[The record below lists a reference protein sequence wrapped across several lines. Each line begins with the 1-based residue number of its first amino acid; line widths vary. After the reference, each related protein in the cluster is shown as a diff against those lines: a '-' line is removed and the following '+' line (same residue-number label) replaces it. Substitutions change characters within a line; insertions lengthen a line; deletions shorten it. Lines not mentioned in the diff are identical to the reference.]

1 MTNATPS
8 EDSKSNQTDTTQT
21 SVTVSSVTDAVG
33 RSVDGHRVLLVDD
46 QPMIGEAV
54 RRLLADQAD
63 ITFAF
68 CKDAAKA
75 LSTAEEFQPTVIL
88 QDLVMPDID
97 GLDLVSQFRSHPG
110 TEKIPVIMLSANE
123 EAATKAQLLEAGA
136 NDYLIKLPH
145 QIELIAR
152 IRVHSEAYKRL
163 LERDAAFGALE
174 RSLAELTREREK
186 SERLLRNIL
195 PDTIA
200 ERLKNNV
207 STIAET
213 YSSVSVLFADLC
225 GFTTFSERVD
235 ASQLVDLL
243 DDIFSAFDHLA
254 NAYGVEKIKT
264 IGDAYMAV
272 AGLPEARDDH
282 AEAVAGMALGM
293 LEAFRGVMRNRGLS
307 MEVRIGIHSGPVV
320 AGVIGKHKF
329 SYDLW
334 GDTVN
339 TASRMESHG
348 EPSRVHVS
356 QGTYTLLQDRYRFT
370 DRGEMNVK
378 GKGMQQTYFLLGRHE
393 NAS

>member
-46 QPMIGEAV
+46 QAMIGEAV

-63 ITFAF
+63 IAFAF

-174 RSLAELTREREK
+174 RSLADLTREREK

-370 DRGEMNVK
+370 DRGKMNVK

>member
-1 MTNATPS
+1 MPEPTDGSSPLATDHPAPPS
-8 EDSKSNQTDTTQT
+8 PATVNQT
-21 SVTVSSVTDAVG
+21 VG
-33 RSVDGHRVLLVDD
+33 PAIDGHRVLLIDD

-63 ITFAF
+63 ISYGFCRDAEKAF
-68 CKDAAKA
+68 E
-75 LSTAEEFQPTVIL
+75 TAEQFRPTVIL
-88 QDLVMPDID
+88 QDLVMPETD
-97 GLDLVSQFRSHPG
+97 GLDLVRQFRQR
-110 TEKIPVIMLSANE
+110 TTTAQIPVIVLSATE
-123 EAATKAQLLEAGA
+123 EAATKAELLEAGA
-136 NDYLIKLPH
+136 NDYLVKLPH

-163 LERDAAFGALE
+163 LERDAAFTALE
-174 RSLAELTREREK
+174 RSLADLTREREK

-195 PDTIA
+195 PDTVA
-200 ERLKNNV
+200 ERLKNNIG
-207 STIAET
+207 TIAE
-213 YSSVSVLFADLC
+213 SFPSVSVLFADLC
-225 GFTTFSERVD
+225 GFTTFSQHVD

-272 AGLPEARDDH
+272 AGLPEPRDDH

-356 QGTYTLLQDRYRFT
+356 EATQALLKDRFRFA
-370 DRGEMNVK
+370 DRGEMVVK
-378 GKGMQQTYFLLGRHE
+378 GKGLQRTFFLLGRTD
-393 NAS
+393 S

>member
-1 MTNATPS
+1 MNDATPS
-8 EDSKSNQTDTTQT
+8 EDSKSNQADTTQT
-21 SVTVSSVTDAVG
+21 SVTASSVTDAVG

-174 RSLAELTREREK
+174 RSLADLTREREK

-370 DRGEMNVK
+370 DRGKMNVK

>member
-1 MTNATPS
+1 MNDATPS

-21 SVTVSSVTDAVG
+21 SVTASSVTDAVG

-97 GLDLVSQFRSHPG
+97 GLDLVSQFRSHPS

-174 RSLAELTREREK
+174 RSLADLTREREK

-370 DRGEMNVK
+370 DRGKMNVK

>member
-1 MTNATPS
+1 
-8 EDSKSNQTDTTQT
+8 
-21 SVTVSSVTDAVG
+21 
-33 RSVDGHRVLLVDD
+33 
-46 QPMIGEAV
+46 MIGEAV

-63 ITFAF
+63 VTFAF
-68 CKDAAKA
+68 CKDGAKA
-75 LSTAEEFQPTVIL
+75 VITAEEFRPTVIL

-97 GLDLVSQFRSHPG
+97 GLDLVRKFRSHAG
-110 TEKIPVIMLSANE
+110 TEKIPVIVLSATE

-174 RSLAELTREREK
+174 RSLADLTREREK

-207 STIAET
+207 STIAESF
-213 YSSVSVLFADLC
+213 SSVSVLFADLC

-282 AEAVAGMALGM
+282 AEAVAGMGLGM

-356 QGTYTLLQDRYRFT
+356 QATHTLLKDRYRFT
-370 DRGEMNVK
+370 DRGEMQIK
-378 GKGMQQTYFLLGRHE
+378 GKGLQQTYFLLGRNE
-393 NAS
+393 NPS

>member
-1 MTNATPS
+1 MPEPAAPPASAPGSPTPAAPTPI
-8 EDSKSNQTDTTQT
+8 NH
-21 SVTVSSVTDAVG
+21 AVG
-33 RSVDGHRVLLVDD
+33 PAIEGHRVLLIDD

-63 ITFAF
+63 ISYRFCREADKAF
-68 CKDAAKA
+68 D
-75 LSTAEEFQPTVIL
+75 TAEQFRPTVIL
-88 QDLVMPDID
+88 QDLVMPGID
-97 GLDLVSQFRSHPG
+97 GLDLVRQFRQRAA
-110 TEKIPVIMLSANE
+110 TAQIPVIVLSATE
-123 EAATKAQLLEAGA
+123 EAATKAELLEAGA
-136 NDYLIKLPH
+136 SDYLVKLPH

-152 IRVHSEAYKRL
+152 IRVHSDAYKRL
-163 LERDAAFGALE
+163 LERDAAFTALE
-174 RSLAELTREREK
+174 RSLADLTREREK

-195 PDTIA
+195 PDKVA
-200 ERLKNNV
+200 ERLKNNIG
-207 STIAET
+207 TIAES
-213 YSSVSVLFADLC
+213 YPSVSVLFADLC
-225 GFTTFSERVD
+225 GFTTFSQHVD

-272 AGLPEARDDH
+272 AGLPEPREDH

-356 QGTYTLLQDRYRFT
+356 EATQIMLKDRFRFA
-370 DRGEMNVK
+370 DRGEMAVK
-378 GKGMQQTYFLLGRHE
+378 GKGLQRTFFLLGRTD
-393 NAS
+393 S

>member
-63 ITFAF
+63 ITFVF

-97 GLDLVSQFRSHPG
+97 GLDLVSQFRSHPS

-174 RSLAELTREREK
+174 RSLADLTREREK

-370 DRGEMNVK
+370 DRGKMNVK